1 MVSGLASS
9 AVDRRFVLRLEQT
22 KEDYKIGI
30 CYFSTKEKE
39 QKIGWLRIRIMCP
52 NEATCLSA
60 DFCFS
65 ELVLLKIQLSMLA

>member
-1 MVSGLASS
+1 MVSVLASS
-9 AVDRRFVLRLEQT
+9 AVDRRFEPRLEQT

-30 CYFSTKEKE
+30 CYFSAKEKE

-65 ELVLLKIQLSMLA
+65 EIAL